1 MDAYTVLAELYDEF
15 MDNVDYNS
23 RCEFICAKLAE
34 YGIKSGIVLD
44 LGCGT
49 GTLTEKLSAA
59 GYDMIGVDN
68 SPEMLEAALAKK
80 DASGADILYLCQDM
94 RSFELYGTVRA
105 VICVCDSLNYILNEE
120 ELAQVFK
127 TVRLYL
133 EPDGVFLFDFNAPEK
148 YESIGETVISEVRDN
163 AAFIW
168 ENYYDG
174 ETRSNEYDITFFLER
189 EDGLYERQEEV
200 HCQRAWTA
208 EEVEAL
214 LKEGGLKTAEQFPGY
229 PGEEDG
235 RTVFVCVPAD
245 PERHVY

>member
-23 RCEFICAKLAE
+23 RCEFICGKLAE

-49 GTLTEKLSAA
+49 GTLTEKLSSA
-59 GYDMIGVDN
+59 GYDCIGVDN
-68 SPEMLEAALAKK
+68 SPEMLEEALAKK

-133 EPDGVFLFDFNAPEK
+133 EPDGVFLFDFNTPEK
-148 YESIGETVISEVRDN
+148 YEGIGETVISEVRDN

-168 ENYYDG
+168 ENYYDE

-189 EDGLYERQEEV
+189 EDGLYERQEEM

-214 LKEGGLKTAEQFPGY
+214 LKEGGLKPAEQFPGY
-229 PGEEDG
+229 PEEEDG

-245 PERHVY
+245 PEKHIY

>member
-1 MDAYTVLAELYDEF
+1 MRKAIKQIAVCATLLLVFCLICRLTVFRTYTAYIPLGEGQEADFRREGVQMEVERPEVLQASE
-15 MDNVDYNS
+15 
-23 RCEFICAKLAE
+23 
-34 YGIKSGIVLD
+34 
-44 LGCGT
+44 
-49 GTLTEKLSAA
+49 
-59 GYDMIGVDN
+59 
-68 SPEMLEAALAKK
+68 PE
-80 DASGADILYLCQDM
+80 ILYLQQDM

-133 EPDGVFLFDFNAPEK
+133 EPDGVFLFDFNTPEK
-148 YESIGETVISEVRDN
+148 YEGIGETVISEVRDN

-168 ENYYDG
+168 ENYYDE

-208 EEVEAL
+208 EEVVSL
-214 LKEGGLKTAEQFPGY
+214 LKEGGLKPAEQFPGY
-229 PGEEDG
+229 PKEEDG
-235 RTVFVCVPAD
+235 RTVLVCVPAD
-245 PERHVY
+245 PEKHIY

>member
-23 RCEFICAKLAE
+23 RCEFICGKLAE

-49 GTLTEKLSAA
+49 GTLTEMLSSA

-68 SPEMLEAALAKK
+68 SPEMLEMALQKK
-80 DASGADILYLCQDM
+80 EVSGADILYLCQDM

-105 VICVCDSLNYILNEE
+105 VLCVCDSLNYISNDE

-133 EPDGVFLFDFNAPEK
+133 EPDGVFLFDFNTPEK
-148 YESIGETVISEVRDN
+148 YRAIGEDTISEVRDN

-174 ETRSNEYDITFFLER
+174 ETRRNEYDITFFLER

-214 LKEGGLKTAEQFPGY
+214 LKEGGLKPAEQFPGY
-229 PGEEDG
+229 PKEEDG

-245 PERHVY
+245 PERHIY